1 MIKNFNN
8 DVLNY
13 DLEKY
18 NFPKWALNR
27 ISTKYPNVESLE
39 TIHLH
44 VPVKELGA
52 LQRYVSDGCETTEFM
67 EMLDDFLTENIK
79 PLVDGKD
86 FLIQRFGTLRVV
98 IPDQVKAGRILNY
111 HQGIFVGNG
120 TGLRTIW
127 TPFTK

>member
-27 ISTKYPNVESLE
+27 VWHKYPKVESLE
-39 TIHLH
+39 TIHCH
-44 VPVKELGA
+44 VPVRELGA
-52 LQRYVSDGCETTEFM
+52 LQRYVSDGCETPEFM

-79 PLVDGKD
+79 PLVDRS
-86 FLIQRFGTLRVV
+86 ISS
-98 IPDQVKAGRILNY
+98 
-111 HQGIFVGNG
+111 
-120 TGLRTIW
+120 
-127 TPFTK
+127 